1 MSAQFEASAL
11 AHRIAVL
18 DEIGAGPLWVRRD
31 ALIDMAAP
39 AAEAD
44 AEVAVAAAVSV
55 SIAPPIADADA
66 QSNDAAWDD
75 DAPVAANAASAPL
88 KTALTLCTKSGANA
102 AADAVADPSRYL
114 FVTRASSVQG
124 ADELFDNIL
133 LALGLQKEA
142 QTQGDLSVM
151 AAQIAAHKP
160 SVLIVMEPAAAL
172 QLIDG
177 DHAAFDSLRGR
188 VHRVGAGAGV
198 LPALITYGA
207 VHLLRNPADKR
218 KVWDDL
224 CLLTT
229 LRAAD
234 VVDPA

>member
-1 MSAQFEASAL
+1 MTLQFETSAL

-31 ALIDMAAP
+31 AVLEMAVSS
-39 AAEAD
+39 AAEVEV
-44 AEVAVAAAVSV
+44 EVATAAAV
-55 SIAPPIADADA
+55 SIAPPVADV
-66 QSNDAAWDD
+66 QSGDAAWDD
-75 DAPVAANAASAPL
+75 DGPVAANAASAPL
-88 KTALTLCTKSGANA
+88 KTALTLCIKSGAGVD
-102 AADAVADPSRYL
+102 ADAAADPSRYL
-114 FVTRASSVQG
+114 FIDRASTVQG

-142 QTQGDLSVM
+142 RIQGDLSVM
-151 AAQIAAHKP
+151 AAQIAAHQP

-177 DHAAFDSLRGR
+177 EHAGFDTLRGR
-188 VHRVGAGAGV
+188 MHRVGTY
-198 LPALITYGA
+198 PALITYGA

-229 LRAAD
+229 LRATD

>member
-1 MSAQFEASAL
+1 MTIQFEAAAL

-31 ALIDMAAP
+31 ALLEMAVP
-39 AAEAD
+39 PEAETTI
-44 AEVAVAAAVSV
+44 AVAV
-55 SIAPPIADADA
+55 SIAPPAAEA
-66 QSNDAAWDD
+66 EARSGDAAWDD
-75 DAPVAANAASAPL
+75 APLAANAASAPL
-88 KTALTLCTKSGANA
+88 KTALTLCTKSGADA
-102 AADAVADPSRYL
+102 AADPSRYL
-114 FVTRASSVQG
+114 FIARASSVQG

-142 QTQGDLSVM
+142 RVQGDLSVM

-177 DHAAFDSLRGR
+177 DPAAFDALRGR
-188 VHRVGAGAGV
+188 MHRVGA

-207 VHLLRNPADKR
+207 VHLLRNPSDKR

>member
-1 MSAQFEASAL
+1 E
-11 AHRIAVL
+11 
-18 DEIGAGPLWVRRD
+18 
-31 ALIDMAAP
+31 MAESSV
-39 AAEAD
+39 AEVE
-44 AEVAVAAAVSV
+44 AEVAVAVTV
-55 SIAPPIADADA
+55 SIAPPVADA
-66 QSNDAAWDD
+66 QSGDAAWDD
-75 DAPVAANAASAPL
+75 DGPVAANVASAPL
-88 KTALTLCTKSGANA
+88 KTALTLCIKSGA
-102 AADAVADPSRYL
+102 AADSSRYL
-114 FVTRASSVQG
+114 FIDRASTVQG

-142 QTQGDLSVM
+142 RIQGDLSVM
-151 AAQIAAHKP
+151 TAQIAAHKP

-177 DHAAFDSLRGR
+177 DHAGFDTLRGR
-188 VHRVGAGAGV
+188 MHRVGTGV
-198 LPALITYGA
+198 GTLPALITYGA

-229 LRAAD
+229 LRASD

>member
-31 ALIDMAAP
+31 ALLDMAAP
-39 AAEAD
+39 AT
-44 AEVAVAAAVSV
+44 AEVELEVAAAAAVAV
-55 SIAPPIADADA
+55 SITPPMANADA

-75 DAPVAANAASAPL
+75 DGPVAANAASAPL

-102 AADAVADPSRYL
+102 DAADPSRYL
-114 FVTRASSVQG
+114 FIARASSVQG

-142 QTQGDLSVM
+142 RVQGDLSVM

-172 QLIDG
+172 QLVDG

-188 VHRVGAGAGV
+188 MHRVGA
-198 LPALITYGA
+198 LPALVTYGA

>member
-1 MSAQFEASAL
+1 MTLQFKTSAL

-31 ALIDMAAP
+31 ALLEMAVSAV
-39 AAEAD
+39 AEVD
-44 AEVAVAAAVSV
+44 AVATAVAVAV
-55 SIAPPIADADA
+55 SIAPPMADADA
-66 QSNDAAWDD
+66 QSGDAAWDD
-75 DAPVAANAASAPL
+75 DGPVAANAASAPL
-88 KTALTLCTKSGANA
+88 KTALTLCIKSGA
-102 AADAVADPSRYL
+102 DATADPSRYL
-114 FVTRASSVQG
+114 FIARASTVQG

-142 QTQGDLSVM
+142 RIQGDLSVM
-151 AAQIAAHKP
+151 AAQIAAQKP
-160 SVLIVMEPAAAL
+160 SVLIVMEPAAAV

-177 DHAAFDSLRGR
+177 DHAFDALRGR
-188 VHRVGAGAGV
+188 MHRVGAGVGT

-229 LRAAD
+229 LRATD